1 MCWLHLILSNY
12 NGLSELHS
20 FVFDSVQQMKCTR
33 VLNNTSKS
41 FVIDFNKYT
50 VISSTTGPKCPLL
63 VTSGANLCPF
73 RLKYF
78 ISNERLEV
86 SSDVKFAL
94 LYVNRNGREHHGVE
108 VGSVVVLGISE
119 LCNHGSETHTLSPL
133 MTVLPPRSMR
143 SMISPACTTNWGRF
157 SAMYRYVSSRIYRC
171 CAFNP
176 CVLKLEAGEKFSF
189 IAVGTF
195 KSFWYNIKWFFI
207 SCNLLEKFIE
217 FLATVCGK
225 SANVNPL
232 ENFNFIPEILR
243 KNTRKKLLIAFLFFY
258 SVKKILFKT
267 IDDRYR
273 INSSYSCNTLHR
285 WFFFLANESL
295 KKKKKAKGFFF

>member
-1 MCWLHLILSNY
+1 MVRRRTHWALWWLCYHQDLWDQWFHLHVPPTEGVLA
-12 NGLSELHS
+12 L
-20 FVFDSVQQMKCTR
+20 CT
-33 VLNNTSKS
+33 
-41 FVIDFNKYT
+41 
-50 VISSTTGPKCPLL
+50 
-63 VTSGANLCPF
+63 
-73 RLKYF
+73 
-78 ISNERLEV
+78 
-86 SSDVKFAL
+86 
-94 LYVNRNGREHHGVE
+94 
-108 VGSVVVLGISE
+108 
-119 LCNHGSETHTLSPL
+119 
-133 MTVLPPRSMR
+133 
-143 SMISPACTTNWGRF
+143 
-157 SAMYRYVSSRIYRC
+157 YRYVSSRIYRC
-171 CAFNP
+171 CAFNQ

-217 FLATVCGK
+217 FLATICGK

-285 WFFFLANESL
+285 WFFFSQM
-295 KKKKKAKGFFF
+295 KV